1 MQTIAQIRTYP
12 NKAPVEA
19 FQAKIVAVYEHR
31 KMPSKFGPGDTSAQ
45 NIELADIAGNKIR
58 ATVWEHPDLAEHKDK
73 EYVFHAGR
81 NGKGIEVR
89 HGSYKNK
96 TTGAEVKTVELSI
109 SKAGQLQFVEVYR
122 SQNPNA
128 GVPEAASAP
137 VVASPGAGSPQAH
150 KSTPVPIHGAK
161 VGMAI
166 NCATQFMVAADVEY
180 SRVGL
185 KRIAQEII
193 EVSNELE
200 NPVEA
205 VVEAKP
211 VADMTHQE
219 KVEANLAPATE
230 NKAKQEKPDE
240 DVPF

>member
-19 FQAKIVAVYEHR
+19 FQAKIVAVYEYR

-58 ATVWEHPDLAEHKDK
+58 ATVWEHPDLTEHKGK

-89 HGSYKNK
+89 HGAYKNK
-96 TTGAEVKTVELSI
+96 TTGQEVATVELSI
-109 SKAGQLQFVEVYR
+109 SKAGQLQYVEVYR
-122 SQNPNA
+122 ANNPAA
-128 GVPEAASAP
+128 GVPEAAKAPDSA
-137 VVASPGAGSPQAH
+137 GATQGSPSPH
-150 KSTPVPIHGAK
+150 KAAPMPINGAK

-166 NCATQFMVAADVEY
+166 NNAVQLMVAADIEY
-180 SRVGL
+180 SRDAL
-185 KRIAQEII
+185 KKVAKEII

-200 NPVEA
+200 NPE
-205 VVEAKP
+205 VEAKP
-211 VADMTHQE
+211 VEQMTAQE
-219 KVEANLAPATE
+219 KKEANLPDTKAPAGG
-230 NKAKQEKPDE
+230 DE